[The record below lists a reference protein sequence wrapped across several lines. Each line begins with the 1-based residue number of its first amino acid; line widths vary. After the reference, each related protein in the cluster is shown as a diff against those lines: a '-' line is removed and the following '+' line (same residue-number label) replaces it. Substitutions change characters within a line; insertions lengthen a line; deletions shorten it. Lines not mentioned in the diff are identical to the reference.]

1 MEVSIGTKNYSIDEA
16 QANQRLA
23 KDSAY
28 QELLGKIRE
37 FALPAVE
44 IDGYSSAMYTTLVL
58 IASGCSQ
65 MRKEG
70 NDYYRVTNGEASV
83 LFDCSS
89 PNQLNVEDILQTDT
103 DTFSTH
109 VVVAKSYDDQGVIV
123 EANFNHS
130 NGNKQ
135 QFRVEYDSD
144 GHSKFASFR
153 ESDIQNVEKRSLFL
167 QRNGDTVM
175 YSDRVLRESGSYQGD
190 VSDFNSIAQ
199 IQDITNYLKI
209 YSDPIEYQHYA
220 VSPNTL
226 LEIQKNVN
234 NTSRAK

>member
-1 MEVSIGTKNYSIDEA
+1 MEVSVGTKNYSFDEA

-23 KDSAY
+23 EDSAY
-28 QELLGKIRE
+28 QELLGRIRE
-37 FALPAVE
+37 FSLPNKE
-44 IDGYSSAMYTTLVL
+44 IGGFSSAMYVALVL
-58 IASGCSQ
+58 IASGSSQ

-70 NDYYRVTNGEASV
+70 NDYYRITNGEASV

-89 PNQLNVEDILQTDT
+89 PNQLNVEDILRTGT

-109 VVVAKSYDDQGVIV
+109 VTVTKPYDDQGVIV
-123 EANFNHS
+123 EANFNPS
-130 NGNKQ
+130 KGNKQ
-135 QFRVEYDSD
+135 RFRVEYDSD

-153 ESDIQNVEKRSLFL
+153 ESDIQNVEKRDLFI

-175 YSDRVLRESGSYQGD
+175 YSDGVLHESGIYQGD
-190 VSDFNSIAQ
+190 VGDFNSIAQ

-209 YSDPIEYQHYA
+209 YSDPIEYQRYA

-226 LEIQKNVN
+226 LEMQKNVH